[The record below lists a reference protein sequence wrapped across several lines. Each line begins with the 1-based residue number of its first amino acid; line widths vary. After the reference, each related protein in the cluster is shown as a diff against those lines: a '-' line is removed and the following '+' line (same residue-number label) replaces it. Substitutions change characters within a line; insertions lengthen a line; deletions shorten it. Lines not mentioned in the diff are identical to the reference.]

1 MQAGVRRILVGVL
14 HFYIAVGVARAGD
27 AGGAVGAAEGVRLLA
42 IGPGYAR
49 NSVNVAIFRK
59 SSLVT
64 HGDTQFA
71 AFYDGEGRVVLA
83 KRKLNEAAWET
94 KTTSLTGTT
103 KDAHNAINIGV
114 DGDGF
119 LHVAWDHHDSPLN
132 YRRGKAPL
140 SLELVE
146 APVTGENEKRITYP
160 EFHPLA
166 GGDLLLLYRD
176 GASGRGNLVVNRYD
190 VKTHA
195 WRQLHAKLIDGQ
207 GRRNAYWQA
216 CTGVDGAIHLSWV
229 WRDSP
234 DVATNHDLCYAR
246 SADGGA
252 TWTKSTGARYALP
265 ITADSAEYA
274 ARIPQRQELINQ
286 TSMTAD
292 GKGQPYIATYFR
304 AEGADVPQYHVIHHD
319 GAGWQTRRLDL
330 LTQPFPLGGGGTKR
344 IPISRPQILVRD
356 HGRTL
361 TAHVVFRAEERG
373 SRASLASCDDLA
385 KGKWTVRD
393 LTTTSLGQWE
403 PTYDIPFWVRDG
415 VLHLFVQRAE
425 QVDAEGV
432 AELPPQMVHV
442 AEVTP

>member
-1 MQAGVRRILVGVL
+1 MMRTTSLTLLLACFVPFVIPT
-14 HFYIAVGVARAGD
+14 ASAR
-27 AGGAVGAAEGVRLLA
+27 AAEGAAAGAHVRLVPIA
-42 IGPGYAR
+42 PGYAR
-49 NSVNVAIFRK
+49 NSVNVGVFRK

-71 AFYDGEGRVVLA
+71 AFYDAEGRVVLA
-83 KRKLNEAAWET
+83 KRKLPGSPWET

-114 DGDGF
+114 DGAGV
-119 LHVAWDHHDSPLN
+119 LHVAWDHHDNPLN

-140 SLELVE
+140 SLDLVE
-146 APVTGENEKRITYP
+146 APVTGQNEKHVTYP
-160 EFHPLA
+160 EFHPLT

-176 GASGRGNLVVNRYD
+176 GASGRGNLVVDRYD
-190 VKTHA
+190 VKAGA
-195 WRQLHAKLIDGQ
+195 WRQLHAKLIDGE

-216 CTGVDGAIHLSWV
+216 CTDPSGTIHLSWV

-252 TWTKSTGARYALP
+252 TWAKSTGERYAVP
-265 ITADSAEYA
+265 ITAGTAEYA
-274 ARIPQRQELINQ
+274 ARIPQRHELINQ

-292 GKGQPYIATYFR
+292 ATGRPYVATYFR
-304 AEGADVPQYHVIHHD
+304 AEGANVPQYHVIHHD
-319 GAGWQTRRLDL
+319 GSAWQTRRLDL
-330 LTQPFPLGGGGTKR
+330 LAQPFRLGGGGTKR

-356 HGRTL
+356 QGGRL

-373 SRASLASCDDLA
+373 SRASLASCDDLL
-385 KGKWTVRD
+385 KGKWIVRD

-403 PTYDIPFWVRDG
+403 PTYDIPRWARDG

-432 AELPPQMVHV
+432 AQFPPQMVYV

>member
-1 MQAGVRRILVGVL
+1 MHRILIAVVL
-14 HFYIAVGVARAGD
+14 LYIAVDVARAGAAD
-27 AGGAVGAAEGVRLLA
+27 GDVQAAEGLRLVP
-42 IGPGYAR
+42 IGSGYAR
-49 NSVNVAIFRK
+49 NSINVAIFRK

-83 KRKLNEAAWET
+83 KRKADAAEWET
-94 KTTSLTGTT
+94 KTTLLTGTA
-103 KDAHNAINIGV
+103 KDAHNAVNIGV
-114 DGDGF
+114 DGDGV

-140 SLELVE
+140 SLELVQ
-146 APVTGENEKRITYP
+146 ASVTGENEKRVTYP
-160 EFHPLA
+160 EFHPLT
-166 GGDLLLLYRD
+166 GGDLLLLHRD
-176 GASGRGNLVVNRYD
+176 GGSGRGNLVVDRYD
-190 VKTHA
+190 VKARA
-195 WRQLHAKLIDGQ
+195 WRQLHAKLIDGE

-216 CTGVDGAIHLSWV
+216 CTGTDGTIHLSWV

-246 SADGGA
+246 SADGGV
-252 TWTKSTGARYALP
+252 TWTKSTGERYALP
-265 ITADSAEYA
+265 ITAGTAEYA
-274 ARIPQRQELINQ
+274 ARIPQRHELINQ

-292 GKGQPYIATYFR
+292 AIGRPYIATYFR
-304 AEGADVPQYHVIHHD
+304 AEGTDVPQYHVIHHD
-319 GAGWQTRRLDL
+319 GASWQVRRLDL
-330 LTQPFPLGGGGTKR
+330 LTQPFRLGGGGTKR

-356 HGRTL
+356 QDGKL

-385 KGKWTVRD
+385 AGKWTVRD

-403 PTYDIPFWVRDG
+403 PTYDMPRWAHDG

-432 AELPPQMVHV
+432 AELPPQMVYV